1 MKASRRRPGPW
12 VTVGTVPFAGC
23 VATPGRCVASAHGG
37 VTLRQTR
44 AGVRDAVEGRE
55 VNQNGRHVEV
65 GPVYPAQS
73 FRWGR

>member
-1 MKASRRRPGPW
+1 MTARQRPGPW
-12 VTVGTVPFAGC
+12 VTVATVPYAGA
-23 VATPGRCVASAHGG
+23 VGARRENPAAHGG

-44 AGVRDAVEGRE
+44 AAAGGGVEARE

-73 FRWGR
+73 FRWGRS